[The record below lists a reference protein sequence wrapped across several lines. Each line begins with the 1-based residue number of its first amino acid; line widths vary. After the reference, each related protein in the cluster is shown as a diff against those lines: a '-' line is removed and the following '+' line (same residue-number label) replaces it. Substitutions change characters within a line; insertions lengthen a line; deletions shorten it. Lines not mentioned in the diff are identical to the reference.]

1 MKKGIPIAEITGLSV
16 SPGEDQLII
25 IHSNRGNDFIV
36 SITAK
41 EDRVGELV
49 GILSTRY
56 NQ

>member
-25 IHSNRGNDFIV
+25 IHSNRGNDFII